1 MLVVAVGENSENSF
15 FFPSFLLL
23 SFFFLL
29 LAFFLLGAMCAVHK
43 CHLKASGD
51 VFAVKVFHLK
61 GKEHHAVL
69 QQLAAEISTHRLIR
83 YDT

>member
-1 MLVVAVGENSENSF
+1 MIWVVAVGENSENSSF
-15 FFPSFLLL
+15 FFPSSFLLL
-23 SFFFLL
+23 S
-29 LAFFLLGAMCAVHK
+29 FFLLGAMCAVHK

>member
-1 MLVVAVGENSENSF
+1 
-15 FFPSFLLL
+15 
-23 SFFFLL
+23 
-29 LAFFLLGAMCAVHK
+29 MCAVHK